1 MKQME
6 TLKVEAHL
14 AEAKAIDRLLR
25 ESTTCGNW
33 MTLRPYTVVPSDSL
47 NQARR
52 LLKLHGINQ
61 LPVVPRGSKTP
72 VGIVTD
78 RDLRA
83 AANLSY
89 EDLTVE
95 SVMTRP
101 AITLARHST
110 LINAAEVMRASRI
123 GSVPITDGEALVG
136 IISRSDILDAF
147 VAFSQ
152 GRYRRVAARPGK
164 ASDPPG
170 PAGILKPGT
179 IASSRSLERRAAP
192 GRVRDARDSHRR
204 PE

>member
-1 MKQME
+1 MKRME

-25 ESTTCGNW
+25 ESTTCENW
-33 MTLRPYTVVPSDSL
+33 MTPRPYTVVPSDSL
-47 NQARR
+47 NHARR
-52 LLKLHGINQ
+52 LLKLHRINQ
-61 LPVVPRGSKTP
+61 LPVVPRGSKILL
-72 VGIVTD
+72 GIVTD
-78 RDLRA
+78 RDLRD
-83 AANLSY
+83 AANPSYADLS
-89 EDLTVE
+89 VE

-136 IISRSDILDAF
+136 IITRSDILDAF

-152 GRYRRVAARPGK
+152 GRYRRVATRPGK
-164 ASDPPG
+164 ASDKPG
-170 PAGILKPGT
+170 PAGILKSGT
-179 IASSRSLERRAAP
+179 ISSSKSLERRAAP
-192 GRVRDARDSHRR
+192 GQVRDARDSHRR